1 MRFLNFFASI
11 SLVLPYTLA
20 IPHDHSSESSPV
32 LAGPIGPD
40 CITGVT
46 YEGREVGTNVTIAGV
61 PTYLSI
67 PSPEPEEGTPKKV
80 ILFFSDVYSA
90 FHVNNMLLQDWF
102 ASQGFYVAGL
112 DYFFGDPIQAH
123 DGEPGFNQAAWLA
136 KSQRQAEEALPKWLE
151 AVRETYGRD
160 AKYGAVGYCFGGP
173 YALRIAATEDVVAS
187 AFAHPAFLTE
197 SDFAKITKPLLL
209 SCAETDSTFPR
220 TSLYRA
226 TDILAQN
233 KKQYHV
239 QVFSG
244 VSHGFA
250 TRADPNDPNA
260 VWAKE
265 QSARGVVEWF
275 NRFGNST
282 S

>member
-1 MRFLNFFASI
+1 MRFLSFFASI

-102 ASQGFYVAGL
+102 ASQG
-112 DYFFGDPIQAH
+112 
-123 DGEPGFNQAAWLA
+123 E
-136 KSQRQAEEALPKWLE
+136 
-151 AVRETYGRD
+151 
-160 AKYGAVGYCFGGP
+160 
-173 YALRIAATEDVVAS
+173 
-187 AFAHPAFLTE
+187 
-197 SDFAKITKPLLL
+197 
-209 SCAETDSTFPR
+209 
-220 TSLYRA
+220 
-226 TDILAQN
+226 
-233 KKQYHV
+233 
-239 QVFSG
+239 
-244 VSHGFA
+244 
-250 TRADPNDPNA
+250 
-260 VWAKE
+260 
-265 QSARGVVEWF
+265 
-275 NRFGNST
+275 
-282 S
+282 